1 MLRLKVGDLELD
13 LLTRKVARA
22 GRGLELSGR
31 EFELLEYL
39 LRHVDRMVSREMLAQ
54 DVWKETARTSS
65 MDNLIDVYM
74 TRLRKKVDH
83 GFSEPL
89 LHTVRGVGFVLSETA
104 P

>member
-1 MLRLKVGDLELD
+1 MSELGDVPDWLY
-13 LLTRKVARA
+13 LL
-22 GRGLELSGR
+22 R

-39 LRHVDRMVSREMLAQ
+39 LRHGDRVVSREMLAQ

-83 GFSEPL
+83 GFSQPM
-89 LHTVRGVGFVLSETA
+89 LHTVRGLGFVLGES
-104 P
+104 PP

>member
-1 MLRLKVGDLELD
+1 M
-13 LLTRKVARA
+13 TRRVTRA
-22 GRGLELSGR
+22 GRVLELSGR

-39 LRHVDRMVSREMLAQ
+39 LRHGDRVVSREMLAQ

-83 GFSEPL
+83 GFSQPM
-89 LHTVRGVGFVLSETA
+89 LHTVRGLGFVLGES
-104 P
+104 PP